1 MKNKLLLTTAIV
13 SGLTFGGSA
22 MSQTTITGGMDL
34 AFKSHSYDAAGGVA
48 SKRGFGRET
57 QINIA
62 NKGKLVNGMEYAAG
76 FSLEFD
82 GQPRAS
88 ASGAEAM
95 TAGNEVGSISNEGVY
110 INVTPIAGTTIHVGV
125 DSIQNSTRTVPQ
137 VLEVLDHV
145 AAGLGMSARNTVGA
159 NPKENMGVGI
169 IQVVPST
176 GLTASFLYTPNGG
189 DFGLTDQTN
198 DGTTNHR
205 NSAYEFGVVGTDTA
219 GIKGLGVFYFQNKED
234 KSREG
239 GTDLIDKEG
248 KSYGISY
255 SMSGITAGYSL
266 HKSNRAASAATSIA
280 EADTSAKTYALTYAL
295 NKDITLGLTRMT
307 NNSDGGASS
316 ERINAIQLGYNLG
329 PVSLA
334 ISAADAAGI
343 AYTNNADAKEI
354 GARLTARF

>member
-22 MSQTTITGGMDL
+22 MSQTTVTGGMDL
-34 AFKSHSYDAAGGVA
+34 AFKSQSYDLAGGAA

-57 QINIA
+57 QVNIA
-62 NKGKLVNGMEYAAG
+62 NRGKLVNGMEYAAG

-82 GQPRAS
+82 GQARAS

-95 TAGNEVGSISNEGVY
+95 TASNEVGSISNEGVY
-110 INVTPIAGTTIHVGV
+110 INITPIAGTTIHVGV

-169 IQVVPST
+169 IQVIPST
-176 GLTASFLYTPNGG
+176 GLTASYLYTPNGG
-189 DFGLTDQTN
+189 DYGMTDQTV
-198 DGTTNHR
+198 DSATNHR
-205 NSAYEFGVVGTDTA
+205 NSAYEIGVVGTDTA

-234 KSREG
+234 ASREG
-239 GTDLIDKEG
+239 GVDLVDKEG

-255 SMSGITAGYSL
+255 SMSGLTGGYSI
-266 HKSNRAASAATSIA
+266 HKANRASTTTTVDR
-280 EADTSAKTYALTYAL
+280 DTNAKTYALTYAL
-295 NKDITLGLTRMT
+295 TKDITLGLTRMT
-307 NNSDGGASS
+307 NNSDGAASS

-329 PVSLA
+329 PVSIA
-334 ISAADAAGI
+334 ISGADASGI
-343 AYTNNADAKEI
+343 GYVNNTDAKEI

>member
-22 MSQTTITGGMDL
+22 MSQTTVTGGMDL
-34 AFKSHSYDAAGGVA
+34 AFKAHSYDAAGGVA

-57 QINIA
+57 QVNIA
-62 NKGKLVNGMEYAAG
+62 NKGKLVNGMDYAAG

-82 GQPRAS
+82 GQARAS
-88 ASGAEAM
+88 TAGSEAM
-95 TAGNEVGSISNEGVY
+95 QTSSEVGSISNEGVY
-110 INVTPIAGTTIHVGV
+110 INITPIAGTTLHVGV
-125 DSIQNSTRTVPQ
+125 DSIQNVTRTVPQ

-145 AAGLGMSARNTVGA
+145 AKGLGMSARNTVGA

-189 DFGLTDQTN
+189 DFGLDDQAA

-239 GTDLIDKEG
+239 NTDNADKEG

-255 SMSGITAGYSL
+255 SMSGLTAGYSL
-266 HKSNRAASAATSIA
+266 HKANRSASAATA
-280 EADTSAKTYALTYAL
+280 VTDVDTSAKTYALTYAL

-329 PVSLA
+329 PISLA

-343 AYTNNADAKEI
+343 GYVNNADAKEI

>member
-22 MSQTTITGGMDL
+22 MSQTTITGGMDI
-34 AFKSHSYDAAGGVA
+34 AFKSQSYDLAGGAA

-57 QINIA
+57 QVNIA
-62 NKGKLVNGMEYAAG
+62 HTGKLVNGMGYAAG

-82 GQPRAS
+82 GMNRAS

-95 TAGNEVGSISNEGVY
+95 TASNEVGSISNEGVY
-110 INVTPIAGTTIHVGV
+110 INFTPIAGTTIHVGV

-145 AAGLGMSARNTVGA
+145 ANGLGMSARNTVGA

-169 IQVVPST
+169 IQVIPST
-176 GLTASFLYTPNGG
+176 GLTASYLYTPNGG
-189 DFGLTDQTN
+189 DYGMSDQTA
-198 DGTTNHR
+198 DSATNHR

-219 GIKGLGVFYFQNKED
+219 GIKGLGVWYFQNKED
-234 KSREG
+234 ASREG
-239 GTDLIDKEG
+239 GVDLVDKEG

-255 SMSGITAGYSL
+255 SMSGLTGGYSI
-266 HKSNRAASAATSIA
+266 HKANRASTATTV
-280 EADTSAKTYALTYAL
+280 ERDTNAKTYALTYAL
-295 NKDITLGLTRMT
+295 TKDITLGLTRMT
-307 NNSDGGASS
+307 NNSDGANSS

-329 PVSLA
+329 PVSIA
-334 ISAADAAGI
+334 ISGADASGI
-343 AYTNNADAKEI
+343 GYANNTDAKEI

>member
-34 AFKSHSYDAAGGVA
+34 AFKAHSYDAAGGVA

-57 QINIA
+57 QVNIA
-62 NKGKLVNGMEYAAG
+62 NRGKLVNGMEYAAG
-76 FSLEFD
+76 FALEFD

-110 INVTPIAGTTIHVGV
+110 INITPIAGTTIHVGV

-145 AAGLGMSARNTVGA
+145 ANGLGMSARNTVGA

-189 DFGLTDQTN
+189 DFGLNDQN
-198 DGTTNHR
+198 ADGATNHR

-239 GTDLIDKEG
+239 GVDLIDKEG

-255 SMSGITAGYSL
+255 SMSGITGGYSL
-266 HKSNRAASAATSIA
+266 HKSNRATTATAA

-295 NKDITLGLTRMT
+295 TKDITLGLTRMT
-307 NNSDGGASS
+307 NNSDGAASS

-329 PVSLA
+329 PISLA
-334 ISAADAAGI
+334 ISGADASGI
-343 AYTNNADAKEI
+343 NYANNSDAKEF

>member
-22 MSQTTITGGMDL
+22 MSQTTISGGMDL
-34 AFKSHSYDAAGGVA
+34 VYKAHSFDTAGGA
-48 SKRGFGRET
+48 GSKRGFGRET
-57 QINIA
+57 QVNIA
-62 NKGKLVNGMEYAAG
+62 NTGKLANGMAYAAG

-82 GQPRAS
+82 GMNRAS

-95 TAGNEVGSISNEGVY
+95 TASQEVGSISNEGVY
-110 INVTPIAGTTIHVGV
+110 INFTPIAGTTIHVGV

-169 IQVVPST
+169 IQVIPST
-176 GLTASFLYTPNGG
+176 GLTASYFYTPNGG
-189 DFGLTDQTN
+189 DYGMTDQTA
-198 DGTTNHR
+198 DSATNHR

-219 GIKGLGVFYFQNKED
+219 GIKGLGLFYFQNKED
-234 KSREG
+234 ASREG
-239 GTDLIDKEG
+239 GVDLVDKEG

-255 SMSGITAGYSL
+255 SMSGVTGGYSI
-266 HKSNRAASAATSIA
+266 HKANRASTATTVDR
-280 EADTSAKTYALTYAL
+280 DTNAKTYALTYAL
-295 NKDITLGLTRMT
+295 TKDITIGATRMT
-307 NNSDGGASS
+307 NNSDGAASS
-316 ERINAIQLGYNLG
+316 ERINAVQLGYNLG
-329 PVSLA
+329 PVSVI

-343 AYTNNADAKEI
+343 AYTNNNDAKEL

>member
-1 MKNKLLLTTAIV
+1 MKNKLLLTTALV

-34 AFKSHSYDAAGGVA
+34 AFKAQGYELSGGAA

-62 NKGKLVNGMEYAAG
+62 NKGKLVNGMDYAAG

-110 INVTPIAGTTIHVGV
+110 INITPIAGTTIHVGV

-145 AAGLGMSARNTVGA
+145 AAGLGMAARNTVGA

-189 DFGLTDQTN
+189 DFGLNDQN
-198 DGTTNHR
+198 ADGVTNHR

-239 GTDLIDKEG
+239 NVDLLDKEG

-255 SMSGITAGYSL
+255 SMSGVTAGYSL
-266 HKSNRAASAATSIA
+266 HKSNRAASASTATTDV
-280 EADTSAKTYALTYAL
+280 DTSAKTYALTYAL
-295 NKDITLGLTRMT
+295 TKDITLGLTRMT
-307 NNSDGGASS
+307 NNSDGAASS

-329 PVSLA
+329 PISLA
-334 ISAADAAGI
+334 ISGADVSGI
-343 AYTNNADAKEI
+343 NYVNNADAKEI

>member
-34 AFKSHSYDAAGGVA
+34 AFKSQGYELAGGVA

-57 QINIA
+57 QVNIA

-169 IQVVPST
+169 IQVIPST
-176 GLTASFLYTPNGG
+176 GLTASYLYTPNGG
-189 DFGLTDQTN
+189 DYGMTDQTA
-198 DGTTNHR
+198 DSATNHR

-234 KSREG
+234 RSREG

-255 SMSGITAGYSL
+255 SMSGFTGGYSI
-266 HKSNRAASAATSIA
+266 HKANRSTTATA
-280 EADTSAKTYALTYAL
+280 VEADTNAKTYALTYAL
-295 NKDITLGLTRMT
+295 TKDITVGATRMT
-307 NNSDGGASS
+307 NNSDGAASS

-329 PVSLA
+329 PISLA
-334 ISAADAAGI
+334 ISAADAAGVN
-343 AYTNNADAKEI
+343 YTNNNDAKEL

>member
-22 MSQTTITGGMDL
+22 MSQTTISGGMDL
-34 AFKSHSYDAAGGVA
+34 AFKAQSFDAAGGA
-48 SKRGFGRET
+48 TSRRGFGRET
-57 QINIA
+57 QVNIA

-82 GQPRAS
+82 GMNRAS

-95 TAGNEVGSISNEGVY
+95 TASQEVGSISNEGIY
-110 INVTPIAGTTIHVGV
+110 INFTPIAGTTIHVGV

-169 IQVVPST
+169 IQVIPST
-176 GLTASFLYTPNGG
+176 GLTASYLYTPNGG
-189 DFGLTDQTN
+189 DYGMTDQTA
-198 DGTTNHR
+198 DSATNHR

-234 KSREG
+234 ASREG
-239 GTDLIDKEG
+239 GVDLVDKEG

-255 SMSGITAGYSL
+255 SMSGVTGGYSI
-266 HKSNRAASAATSIA
+266 HKANRATTATTVDR
-280 EADTSAKTYALTYAL
+280 DTNAKTYALTYAL
-295 NKDITLGLTRMT
+295 TKDITIGATRMT
-307 NNSDGGASS
+307 NNSDGAASS
-316 ERINAIQLGYNLG
+316 ERINAVQLGYNLG
-329 PVSLA
+329 PVSVI
-334 ISAADAAGI
+334 ISGADASGI
-343 AYTNNADAKEI
+343 AYTNNNDAKEI

>member
-34 AFKSHSYDAAGGVA
+34 AFKAQGYELAGGVA

-57 QINIA
+57 QVNIA
-62 NKGKLVNGMEYAAG
+62 NRGKLVNGMDYAAG

-110 INVTPIAGTTIHVGV
+110 INITPIAGTTIHVGV

-145 AAGLGMSARNTVGA
+145 AAGLGMAARNTVGA

-189 DFGLTDQTN
+189 DFGLNDQN
-198 DGTTNHR
+198 ADGATNHR

-239 GTDLIDKEG
+239 NVDLLDKEG

-255 SMSGITAGYSL
+255 SMSGVTAGYSL
-266 HKSNRAASAATSIA
+266 HKANRATTATA
-280 EADTSAKTYALTYAL
+280 VEADTSAKTYALTYAL
-295 NKDITLGLTRMT
+295 TKDITLGLTRMT
-307 NNSDGGASS
+307 NNSDGAASS

-329 PVSLA
+329 PISLA
-334 ISAADAAGI
+334 ISGADVSGI
-343 AYTNNADAKEI
+343 NYVNNADAKEI